1 MDTVKT
7 RSCDSLCAVRGGAGA
22 DAALAGP
29 WQLLRL
35 EMGLFDMLGAA
46 KQGEDS
52 TGKTARRLAAFG
64 VAGLLVVGAAKATRI
79 AVEANGG
86 GSMVRMVAAAAEAAS
101 EAVSD
106 GTFDAANSLVGPGL
120 TKFLQVAP
128 VVTCQ
133 LVAVSALKMCMDIK
147 RVKSTATL
155 NPMPFTA
162 MLTNSVVWGL
172 YGFGKRDITSASQTA
187 TISTA

>member
-1 MDTVKT
+1 
-7 RSCDSLCAVRGGAGA
+7 
-22 DAALAGP
+22 
-29 WQLLRL
+29 
-35 EMGLFDMLGAA
+35 MGVFEMLGGA
-46 KQGEDS
+46 KQGEDAS
-52 TGKTARRLAAFG
+52 GKAARRLAAFG

-79 AVEANGG
+79 AVEAKSGG
-86 GSMVRMVAAAAEAAS
+86 GCVAEAGSPGSLGCSLAVLRWGVCRMVRMAMAAAEAAS
-101 EAVSD
+101 EAASD
-106 GTFDAANSLVGPGL
+106 GTFDVANSLVGPGL
-120 TKFLQVAP
+120 TKFLQIAP

-172 YGFGKRDITSASQTA
+172 YGFGKNDITSA
-187 TISTA
+187 

>member
-1 MDTVKT
+1 MF
-7 RSCDSLCAVRGGAGA
+7 S
-22 DAALAGP
+22 
-29 WQLLRL
+29 
-35 EMGLFDMLGAA
+35 AA
-46 KQGEDS
+46 KQGEDA

-79 AVEANGG
+79 AVEAKSG
-86 GSMVRMVAAAAEAAS
+86 GSVVRMVAAAAEAAS

-106 GTFDAANSLVGPGL
+106 GTFDVANSLVGPGL
-120 TKFLQVAP
+120 TKFLQIAP

-133 LVAVSALKMCMDIK
+133 LVAVSALKMCLDIK
-147 RVKSTATL
+147 RVQSTATL

-172 YGFGKRDITSASQTA
+172 YGFGKRDITSA
-187 TISTA
+187 